1 VKPPLPIW
9 GTSIGLSVLGLVTAI
24 VFGGSL
30 AGYVAGLVGTVLAF
44 LSLYINRRRQMDR
57 NYDYSYPWFQVAT
70 SSAYVLGVVA
80 TLVHIIRY
88 AIELGNA

>member
-1 VKPPLPIW
+1 M
-9 GTSIGLSVLGLVTAI
+9 LGLVTAI